1 MKQLKVRS
9 WILLI
14 FAGFGYQ
21 VLNGA
26 AFLIN
31 SYYTLFANGLNLTNM
46 QVGTCM
52 TMVGIVTTI
61 GYLFGGVLGDIFKT
75 KTLMVVS
82 HLGSAACLLFMLTMP
97 SYHVLLV
104 VEFLLGFFAI
114 GTYWGGMARF
124 IKSLGPVELEG
135 KLYGFF
141 YGLCGFSGTVIG
153 LTVAWMVAQAGDTVG
168 LRLLIATFAG
178 VNIVAALA
186 IFFLYNGYQDRQSS
200 DEDKFSMSDLLEVVK
215 MKDVWIVGLVTCCA
229 QMIYSV
235 MAYVSPML
243 EAEFAV
249 SAAVITVVVTI
260 RVHFVRLI
268 TSPTSGVLVD
278 KFKSP
283 LKVMRFALWGS
294 LIVTAVVTFMPWNP
308 SLGWVAI
315 AAVILMAVL
324 FNLSTPCWFTTVSE
338 VGVPER
344 VRATAVGLAC
354 TITFSGDMWTY
365 LLGGWLAD
373 TYGSFGYR
381 IYFAIMLAF
390 FALGLILCRV
400 ARKRIRVKKASAF
413 TQEEPAQEAVAE

>member
-1 MKQLKVRS
+1 MKQLKLKS
-9 WILLI
+9 WVLLI

-31 SYYTLFANGLNLTNM
+31 SYYTLFANGFGLTNT

-52 TMVGIVTTI
+52 TMVGVVTTI
-61 GYLFGGVLGDIFKT
+61 GYLFGGMLGDIFKT

-82 HLGSAACLLFMLTMP
+82 HFGSAACLLFMITMP
-97 SYHVLLV
+97 SYNVLLV

-124 IKSLGPVELEG
+124 IKSLGPAELEG

-153 LTVAWMVAQAGDTVG
+153 LSVAWMVAQAGDTVG

-178 VNIVAALA
+178 VNIIAGLA
-186 IFFLYNGYQDRQSS
+186 ILFLYNGYQDKAAS
-200 DEDKFSMSDLLEVVK
+200 DEEKFKLSDLVEVVK
-215 MKDVWIVGLVTCCA
+215 MKDVWIVGLVTFCA
-229 QMIYSV
+229 EMIYSV

-243 EAEFAV
+243 QGDFAV

-294 LIVTAVVTFMPWNP
+294 LIITAIVTVMPWEP
-308 SLGWVAI
+308 ALGWVAI
-315 AAVILMAVL
+315 IAVIVMAVL

-354 TITFSGDMWTY
+354 TITFSGDMWIY

-381 IYFAIMLAF
+381 IYFGIMIAF
-390 FALGLILCRV
+390 FVLGLILCRV
-400 ARKRIRVKKASAF
+400 AMKRVREKRAAQNEAAKAA
-413 TQEEPAQEAVAE
+413 

>member
-1 MKQLKVRS
+1 MKQLKLKS
-9 WILLI
+9 WVLLI

-31 SYYTLFANGLNLTNM
+31 SYYTLFANGFGLTNT

-52 TMVGIVTTI
+52 TMVGVVTTI
-61 GYLFGGVLGDIFKT
+61 GYLFGGMLGDIFKT

-82 HLGSAACLLFMLTMP
+82 HFGSAACLLFMITMP
-97 SYHVLLV
+97 SYNVLLV

-124 IKSLGPVELEG
+124 IKSLGPAELEG

-153 LTVAWMVAQAGDTVG
+153 LLVAWMVAQAGDTVG

-178 VNIVAALA
+178 VNIIAGLA
-186 IFFLYNGYQDRQSS
+186 ILFLYNGYQDKDAS
-200 DEDKFSMSDLLEVVK
+200 DEEKFKLSDLVEVVK
-215 MKDVWIVGLVTCCA
+215 MKDVWIVGLVTFCA
-229 QMIYSV
+229 EMIYSV

-243 EAEFAV
+243 QGDFAV

-294 LIVTAVVTFMPWNP
+294 LIITAIVTVMPWEP
-308 SLGWVAI
+308 ALGWVAI
-315 AAVILMAVL
+315 IAVIVMAIL

-354 TITFSGDMWTY
+354 TITFSGDMWIY

-381 IYFAIMLAF
+381 IYFGIMIAF
-390 FALGLILCRV
+390 FVLGLILCRV
-400 ARKRIRVKKASAF
+400 AMKRVREKRAAQNEATKAA
-413 TQEEPAQEAVAE
+413 